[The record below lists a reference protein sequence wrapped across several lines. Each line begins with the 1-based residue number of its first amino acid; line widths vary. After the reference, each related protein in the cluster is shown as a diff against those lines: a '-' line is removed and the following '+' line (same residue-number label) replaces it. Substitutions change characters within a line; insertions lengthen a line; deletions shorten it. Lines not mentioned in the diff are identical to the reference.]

1 MTFISLCAGGSLLG
15 LAAALGV
22 AAGSATAA
30 EPTLVRVNTFPTA
43 RSLPFYAGLAKDIF
57 TKHGLKVEV
66 VYTENSERQR
76 AGLREGKSD
85 IVHAALD
92 NAVAMIEVAKQDVV
106 IVAGGDSG
114 TNEFYVQ
121 PEVKSFADMRGRT
134 LVVDAPDTAYAL
146 VAKKILLQHGLK
158 EGADYTVKPIG
169 RGSMRLQALA
179 DDKQN
184 AGAILNLPYSIQAE
198 KLGLKSLGRP
208 VDLLGPY
215 QAGGVF
221 VMRAWARQN
230 GETLERYLAA
240 YIEALRWALD
250 PANRAEAVAM
260 MVSNLKLPPDVAER
274 TYQLLSEPNF
284 GFAPDAKLNLEGF
297 RNMLALRAEV
307 QQPGATLP
315 PPDRYL
321 ELGYYERAVKR
332 LGRR

>member
-1 MTFISLCAGGSLLG
+1 MIFTTLIRTRSLIT
-15 LAAALGV
+15 LAAALGL
-22 AAGSATAA
+22 AASSATAA
-30 EPTLVRVNTFPTA
+30 EPTVVRVNAFPTA
-43 RSLPFYAGLAKDIF
+43 RSLPFYAGFAKGIF
-57 TKHGLKVEV
+57 ARHGLQVEI

-76 AGLREGKSD
+76 AGLAEGKSD
-85 IVHAALD
+85 IVHSALD
-92 NAVAMIEVAKQDVV
+92 NAVAMIEIGKQDVV

-121 PEVKSFADMRGRT
+121 PEIKSLADMRGRV

-146 VAKKILLQHGLK
+146 LAKKMLLQHGLR
-158 EGADYTVKPIG
+158 EGVDYQVKPIG

-179 DDKQN
+179 SDKQN

-221 VMRAWARQN
+221 VMRAWAQQN

-240 YIEALRWALD
+240 YVEALRWALD
-250 PANRAEAVAM
+250 PANRTEAVAM
-260 MVSNLKLPPDVAER
+260 LVSNLKLPPDIAER

-307 QQPGATLP
+307 EQPGATLP
-315 PPDRYL
+315 PPERYL
-321 ELGYYERAVKR
+321 DLSYYERALAR
-332 LGRR
+332 MGR

>member
-1 MTFISLCAGGSLLG
+1 MTFGTGNLLG
-15 LAAALGV
+15 LALALCMTATG
-22 AAGSATAA
+22 TAA
-30 EPTLVRVNTFPTA
+30 ELTRVRVNAFPTA
-43 RSLPFYAGLAKDIF
+43 RSLPFYAGFAKGIF
-57 TKHGLKVEV
+57 AKHGLQVEI

-76 AGLREGKSD
+76 AGLKEGKSD
-85 IVHAALD
+85 IVHSALD
-92 NAVAMIEVAKQDVV
+92 NAVAMIEMAKENVV
-106 IVAGGDSG
+106 IVGGGDSG

-121 PEVKSFADMRGRT
+121 PEIKNFADMRGRI

-146 VAKKILLQHGLK
+146 LAKKMLLQHGLR
-158 EGADYTVKPIG
+158 EGADYQVKPIG

-208 VDLLGPY
+208 VDVLGPY

-221 VMRAWARQN
+221 VMRAWAQQN
-230 GETLERYLAA
+230 AETLERYLAA
-240 YIEALRWALD
+240 YIEALRWSLD
-250 PANRAEAVAM
+250 SNNRSEAIGM
-260 MVSNLKLPPDVAER
+260 LVSNLKLPQEIAER

-307 QQPGATLP
+307 EQPGAQLP
-315 PPDRYL
+315 PPERYL
-321 ELGYYERAVKR
+321 DLSYYERALQRV
-332 LGRR
+332 RR

>member
-1 MTFISLCAGGSLLG
+1 MAYKTLIGAGGLVSLIVAAG
-15 LAAALGV
+15 LAAHV
-22 AAGSATAA
+22 AQAA
-30 EPTLVRVNTFPTA
+30 EPTMVRVNTFPTA
-43 RSLPFYAGLAKDIF
+43 RSLPFYAGLEKGIF
-57 TKHGLKVEV
+57 VKHGLKVEV

-76 AGLREGKSD
+76 AGLKEGKSD
-85 IVHAALD
+85 IVHSALD
-92 NAVAMIEVAKQDVV
+92 NAVAMIEAAKQDVV

-146 VAKKILLQHGLK
+146 VAKKILLQHGLR

-215 QAGGVF
+215 QAGGIF
-221 VMRAWARQN
+221 VMRGWAQQN

-240 YIEALRWALD
+240 YVEALRWALN
-250 PANRAEAVAM
+250 PANRTEAVGM
-260 MVSNLKLPPDVAER
+260 LVSNLKLPQDVAER

-284 GFAPDAKLNLEGF
+284 GFAPDARLNLEGF

-315 PPDRYL
+315 PPERYL
-321 ELGYYERAVKR
+321 DLSYYERAFQR
-332 LGRR
+332 LGK

>member
-1 MTFISLCAGGSLLG
+1 MGYETLIGAGGLFTLV
-15 LAAALGV
+15 AAAGLV
-22 AAGSATAA
+22 AHGARAT
-30 EPTLVRVNTFPTA
+30 EPTQVRVNTFPTA
-43 RSLPFYAGLAKDIF
+43 RSLPFYAGLAKGIF
-57 TKHGLKVEV
+57 VKHGLKVEV

-76 AGLREGKSD
+76 AGLMEGKSD

-92 NAVAMIEVAKQDVV
+92 NAVAMIEMSKQDVV

-121 PEVKSFADMRGRT
+121 PEVKSFADMRGRI

-146 VAKKILLQHGLK
+146 LAKKILLQHGLK

-179 DDKQN
+179 DDKQH

-221 VMRAWARQN
+221 VMRSWAQQN

-240 YIEALRWALD
+240 YIESLRWALD
-250 PANRAEAVAM
+250 PKNRTEAVGM
-260 MVSNLKLPPDVAER
+260 LVSNLKLPQDVAER

-284 GFAPDAKLNLEGF
+284 GFAPDAQLNLQGF

-307 QQPGATLP
+307 EQPGAALP
-315 PPDRYL
+315 PAERYL
-321 ELGYYERAVKR
+321 DLGYYERALSRVAR
-332 LGRR
+332 

>member
-1 MTFISLCAGGSLLG
+1 MTFISLGAAGSLLG

-22 AAGSATAA
+22 AASSATAA

-43 RSLPFYAGLAKDIF
+43 RSLPFYAGLAKSIF

-76 AGLREGKSD
+76 AGLTEGKSD

-221 VMRAWARQN
+221 VMRAWAQRN

-240 YIEALRWALD
+240 YVVALRWALD

-260 MVSNLKLPPDVAER
+260 LVSNLKLPPDVAER
-274 TYQLLSEPNF
+274 TYQLLSEPDF
-284 GFAPDAKLNLEGF
+284 GFAPEARLNLAGF
-297 RNMLALRAEV
+297 RNMLALRAEIE
-307 QQPGATLP
+307 QPGATLP
-315 PPDRYL
+315 PPERYL
-321 ELGYYERAVKR
+321 DLGYYERALQR

>member
-1 MTFISLCAGGSLLG
+1 MTFTSFFATGGLLGIAAALG
-15 LAAALGV
+15 LAASA
-22 AAGSATAA
+22 ATAA
-30 EPTLVRVNTFPTA
+30 EPTRVRVNAFPTA
-43 RSLPFYAGLAKDIF
+43 RSLPFYAGFAKGIF
-57 TKHGLKVEV
+57 AKHGLEVEI

-76 AGLREGKSD
+76 AGLAEGKSD
-85 IVHAALD
+85 IVHSALD

-121 PEVKSFADMRGRT
+121 PEIKSLADMRGRI

-146 VAKKILLQHGLK
+146 LAKKILLQHGLRD
-158 EGADYTVKPIG
+158 GVDYQIKPIG

-208 VDLLGPY
+208 VDVLGPY

-221 VMRAWARQN
+221 AMRSWAKQN

-250 PANRAEAVAM
+250 PVNGVEAVAM
-260 MVSNLKLPPDVAER
+260 LVSNLKLPPDIAER

-284 GFAPDAKLNLEGF
+284 GFAPDARLNLEGF

-307 QQPGATLP
+307 EQPSAQLP
-315 PPDRYL
+315 PPERYL
-321 ELGYYERAVKR
+321 DLSYYERALQRV
-332 LGRR
+332 GR

>member
-1 MTFISLCAGGSLLG
+1 MTFTSRLTTGLIA
-15 LAAALGV
+15 LAAALGL
-22 AAGSATAA
+22 AASSATAA
-30 EPTLVRVNTFPTA
+30 EPTRVRVNAFPTA
-43 RSLPFYAGLAKDIF
+43 RSLPFYAGFAKGIF
-57 TKHGLKVEV
+57 ARHGLAVEI

-76 AGLREGKSD
+76 AGLAEGKSN
-85 IVHAALD
+85 IVHSALD

-121 PEVKSFADMRGRT
+121 PEIKSFADMRGRI

-146 VAKKILLQHGLK
+146 LAKKMLLQHGLR
-158 EGADYTVKPIG
+158 EGVDYQVKPIG

-208 VDLLGPY
+208 ADLLGPY

-221 VMRAWARQN
+221 VMRAWAQHN
-230 GETLERYLAA
+230 GETLERYLAG

-260 MVSNLKLPPDVAER
+260 LMSNLKLPPDVAGR

-307 QQPGATLP
+307 EQPGATLP
-315 PPDRYL
+315 PPERYL
-321 ELGYYERAVKR
+321 DLSHYERALKR
-332 LGRR
+332 LGRQ